1 MYLSIGDMHS
11 HVVIEVLNLVELG
24 RADGAHVGGPFL
36 AACLRSHTHSCSDP
50 TPYSGASADGHGDG
64 HHSGAGFGHG
74 HGNGDGA
81 TGAYCPRQPCDGA
94 RCAVQSHVSLQ
105 QGLVREL
112 LLADVAL
119 IGLLST
125 VQPHVDVEGALLGE
139 AFVAD
144 AALVGTHPCVSDHVF
159 D

>member
-1 MYLSIGDMHS
+1 M
-11 HVVIEVLNLVELG
+11 
-24 RADGAHVGGPFL
+24 
-36 AACLRSHTHSCSDP
+36 
-50 TPYSGASADGHGDG
+50 
-64 HHSGAGFGHG
+64 
-74 HGNGDGA
+74 
-81 TGAYCPRQPCDGA
+81 
-94 RCAVQSHVSLQ
+94 
-105 QGLVREL
+105 REL